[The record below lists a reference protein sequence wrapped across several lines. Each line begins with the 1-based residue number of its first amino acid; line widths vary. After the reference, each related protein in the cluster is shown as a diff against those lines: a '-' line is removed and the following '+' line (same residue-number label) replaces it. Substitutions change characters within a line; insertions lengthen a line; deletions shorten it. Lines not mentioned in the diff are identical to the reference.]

1 MNEVAIQSE
10 AQLPD
15 TLEDLTQFVLV
26 GKARLNAYMIKLQMV
41 NRLSVAQ
48 EIRDQTLKEAQEVST
63 ALIAAEQRIGE
74 ILLSIPKASGGDRKS
89 EDFKKDTMGHFDSE
103 KTKAETISE
112 MGYGEREAKDYQT
125 MAKNPEIVQR
135 VIEYAVANGDVVT
148 KTQVL
153 REIKV
158 AKEEA
163 KKREA
168 ELVAQVEELKN
179 RPPETV
185 ETIVERIPED
195 YEELKKTC
203 RTAEKECLEIREKYR
218 QKCKEAEDLT
228 KLLERDKVIQDA
240 DRDVQAFTHS
250 TYSYIR
256 QYGGH
261 VWAFEQFNSL
271 SEPVKEEFIKAIK
284 ALDAFSQQLIANI
297 GGTLDEK

>member
-1 MNEVAIQSE
+1 MNEVEVFQAE

-15 TLEDLTQFVLV
+15 KLEDLTQFVLV

-74 ILLSIPKASGGDRKS
+74 ILLSLPKAQGFASAIRGDES
-89 EDFKKDTMGHFDSE
+89 PNV
-103 KTKAETISE
+103 KTKTETISE
-112 MGYGEREAKDYQT
+112 MGYSRDEAKDYQT

-135 VIEYAVANGDVVT
+135 IIEDAVANGDVVT

-153 REIKV
+153 REIKM

-168 ELVAQVEELKN
+168 ELEAQVEELKN

-271 SEPVKEEFIKAIK
+271 SEPVREEFIKAIK